1 MDLNGALQGV
11 LKKALIHDGVARG
24 LRECVKALDRRQ
36 AHLCI
41 LAQDCDSAEYV
52 RLVEALAQEH
62 SIDIIKVADGKQL
75 GEWVFGCDICQDVCP
90 WNRRHAKRHSEER
103 LEPRPGVLE
112 MSRADWVDLTE
123 ETFREVFKSTPLKR
137 TGWEGIRRNLGLA

>member
-1 MDLNGALQGV
+1 MADDEVMEETPKVQEEGGVMDLNGALQGV

-62 SIDIIKVADGKQL
+62 SIDIIKVADGK
-75 GEWVFGCDICQDVCP
+75 
-90 WNRRHAKRHSEER
+90 
-103 LEPRPGVLE
+103 
-112 MSRADWVDLTE
+112 
-123 ETFREVFKSTPLKR
+123 
-137 TGWEGIRRNLGLA
+137 